1 MLEQFKKE
9 PADHSV
15 RGAIRGSIL
24 DLVMRNGSFTAS
36 EIADSTGYSLTTV
49 AKYVSELQEEGVISE
64 KERVNLHSKGRR
76 TVRYGVEFDSY
87 YFLGIDMRN
96 FALNIALSDFS
107 GNIVKM
113 ERHPDFRFENSYET
127 LDGLCEKVTSFIGSL
142 EESQRAGLAGANLNI
157 PGRVD
162 SRSGTS
168 STMFHFEDMGDC
180 PLAEHLSS
188 RFGVKTFI
196 ENDTKAM
203 AFGEYMTS
211 MNKEYKDV
219 LFVNISWGLGL
230 GIILDGK
237 LYYGKNGFSGEFGH
251 INMYNNNVLCH
262 CGKKGCIE
270 TEVSV
275 RAIHRKL
282 MERIRNGESS
292 ILSPMVEQRK
302 DVTSKDILEA
312 AANED
317 PLCIELINRTGA
329 ELGRHLAGLINLLN
343 PEAIILGG
351 TLSQAK
357 SYDFLQPVE
366 WAIRKYSLRLMSQ
379 NVRVTTSTLGN
390 KAGVVGAC
398 LLARRRVFGEI

>member
-1 MLEQFKKE
+1 M
-9 PADHSV
+9 
-15 RGAIRGSIL
+15 
-24 DLVMRNGSFTAS
+24 
-36 EIADSTGYSLTTV
+36 
-49 AKYVSELQEEGVISE
+49 
-64 KERVNLHSKGRR
+64 
-76 TVRYGVEFDSY
+76 
-87 YFLGIDMRN
+87 
-96 FALNIALSDFS
+96 
-107 GNIVKM
+107 
-113 ERHPDFRFENSYET
+113 
-127 LDGLCEKVTSFIGSL
+127 
-142 EESQRAGLAGANLNI
+142 
-157 PGRVD
+157 
-162 SRSGTS
+162 
-168 STMFHFEDMGDC
+168 
-180 PLAEHLSS
+180 
-188 RFGVKTFI
+188 KTFI

-317 PLCIELINRTGA
+317 PLCIELINRTGV

-379 NVRVTTSTLGN
+379 NVRVTPSTLGN

>member
-1 MLEQFKKE
+1 M
-9 PADHSV
+9 

-113 ERHPDFRFENSYET
+113 ERHSDFRFENSYET

-317 PLCIELINRTGA
+317 PLCIELINRTGV

>member
-1 MLEQFKKE
+1 M
-9 PADHSV
+9 

-113 ERHPDFRFENSYET
+113 ERHSDFRFENSYET

-251 INMYNNNVLCH
+251 INMYNNDVLCH

-317 PLCIELINRTGA
+317 PLCIELINRTGV

-379 NVRVTTSTLGN
+379 NVRVTPSTLGN

>member
-1 MLEQFKKE
+1 
-9 PADHSV
+9 
-15 RGAIRGSIL
+15 
-24 DLVMRNGSFTAS
+24 
-36 EIADSTGYSLTTV
+36 
-49 AKYVSELQEEGVISE
+49 
-64 KERVNLHSKGRR
+64 
-76 TVRYGVEFDSY
+76 
-87 YFLGIDMRN
+87 MRN

-113 ERHPDFRFENSYET
+113 ERHSDFRFENSYET

-317 PLCIELINRTGA
+317 PLCIELINRTGV

-351 TLSQAK
+351 TLPQAK

-379 NVRVTTSTLGN
+379 NVRVTPSTLGN

>member
-15 RGAIRGSIL
+15 RGAIRSSIL

-113 ERHPDFRFENSYET
+113 ERHSDFRFENSYET

-251 INMYNNNVLCH
+251 INMYNNDVLCH

-317 PLCIELINRTGA
+317 PLCIELINRTGV

-379 NVRVTTSTLGN
+379 NVRVTPSTLGN

>member
-9 PADHSV
+9 PTDHSV

-113 ERHPDFRFENSYET
+113 ERHSDFRFENSYET

-317 PLCIELINRTGA
+317 PLCIELINRTGV

>member
-9 PADHSV
+9 PTDHSV

-113 ERHPDFRFENSYET
+113 ERHSDFRFENSYET

-142 EESQRAGLAGANLNI
+142 EESQRAGLVGANLNI

-317 PLCIELINRTGA
+317 PLCIELINRTGV

>member
-9 PADHSV
+9 LADHSV

-113 ERHPDFRFENSYET
+113 ERHSDFRFENSYET

-142 EESQRAGLAGANLNI
+142 EEIQRAGLAGANLNI

-317 PLCIELINRTGA
+317 PLCIELIYQTGV

-379 NVRVTTSTLGN
+379 NVRVTPSTLGN